1 MTSSLQEAR
10 SPRRL
15 AVGDTWS
22 SPGRDWLAI
31 GIPTIVA
38 AVLCLLEISS
48 RSLGFDE
55 AATVTIAAQHGSA
68 LGSAIAHDG
77 GNMSGYYLLEHL
89 VIGALGNSEFVV
101 RLPSVLGAVA
111 TVALVGAIALRLFGH
126 RAAFAAGFLAAVSL
140 PLVFW
145 GQSARGYVLM
155 VAFVTAAF
163 LVLITLVEPPPS
175 LLSHVRP
182 PARGRWIAYV
192 LLMALATYSSFVA
205 ALVIPA
211 QALALLPRRRRASL
225 RPFALSFVAYAILC
239 VPLFILAVRRGS
251 GQLFWVPRPTH
262 KIEVQVLQS
271 LTSAGLQPSFHRTA
285 TTTPLLILTL
295 LLLIVIAAWAVRV
308 WWQRETVWGI
318 GLVLAWLVVP
328 VAITFVYSLIAQPLF
343 QPRNLLMSVP
353 AVALILGAAIGHPR
367 LPRYAGPAALVVLV
381 ALRALQLGASYGV
394 SPEPWRQAAAYVQ
407 ARARPGDCSA
417 FYPLDGRMAFQYYIG
432 ASRTADGRAPRSILP
447 VSPWGTVQPYVER
460 YNTLTP
466 RQIARRDA
474 GCRRLWFISSHEGQL
489 DGPAQSL
496 ANRARY
502 VSLRGRLTDAFGHAP
517 IKQFGYAAAVHVQLL
532 ARPRAR
538 R

>member
-22 SPGRDWLAI
+22 SPGRDWLAV
-31 GIPTIVA
+31 GVPTIVS
-38 AVLCLLEISS
+38 AVLCLFEISS

-55 AATVTIAAQHGSA
+55 AATVTIASQHGSA

-77 GNMSGYYLLEHL
+77 GNMSGYYLLEHV
-89 VIGALGNSEFVV
+89 VIGALGNSELVV
-101 RLPSVLGAVA
+101 RLPSVIAAVA
-111 TVALVGAIALRLFGH
+111 TVGLVGVIALRLFGY
-126 RAAFAAGFLAAVSL
+126 RAAFAAGLLAAVSL

-145 GQSARGYVLM
+145 AQSARGYALM

-163 LVLITLVEPPPS
+163 LVLITLAEPSPS
-175 LLSHVRP
+175 LLSHVRT
-182 PARGRWIAYV
+182 PARWRWIAFV
-192 LLMALATYSSFVA
+192 MLMALATYSSFVA
-205 ALVIPA
+205 VLVIPA
-211 QALALLPRRRRASL
+211 QLLALAPRRRRASL
-225 RPFALSFVAYAILC
+225 RPFALSFVAYAVLC

-262 KIEVQVLQS
+262 KVEVQVLQS

-285 TTTPLLILTL
+285 TTTPLLIATI
-295 LLLIVIAAWAVRV
+295 LLLIVIAVWAVRL
-308 WWQRETVWGI
+308 WWQRENAWGI
-318 GLVLAWLVVP
+318 GLVISWLVVP

-343 QPRNLLMSVP
+343 QPRNVLMSVP

-367 LPRYAGPAALVVLV
+367 LPRYVGPAALIVLV
-381 ALRALQLGASYGV
+381 GLRALQLGASYGV
-394 SPEPWRQAAAYVQ
+394 SPEPWRQATAYVQ
-407 ARARPGDCSA
+407 ARARPGDCIA

-432 ASRTADGRAPRSILP
+432 TDGSADSRAPRSILP
-447 VSPWGTVQPYVER
+447 VTPWGAVQPYVER
-460 YNTLTP
+460 YDSLTP
-466 RQIARRDA
+466 AQIAERSKS
-474 GCRRLWFISSHEGQL
+474 CRRLWFISSHEGQL

-502 VSLRGRLTDAFGHAP
+502 VQLRGRLAAAFGHAP

-532 ARPRAR
+532 AGPRAR